1 MTLIKVER
9 LRIEI
14 YTELNT
20 FGFDQ
25 TFTEG
30 MNFIVSEQNTFG
42 KSSILLGIYYGLGL
56 EEIVGGQGSKVLT
69 PVFKEFINVDG
80 EDVPVIES
88 KVYLEI
94 SNASET
100 ITIFRTGK
108 SFTRDDKLL
117 TVYNSGINE
126 LASSVVNGED
136 YYVQLANSA
145 TNKKGFHT
153 YLEEFIGLDL
163 PKVPTSDNVKR
174 KLYLQLV
181 FSCMF
186 IEQKRGWSDYYSAMP
201 YLGVKSAKKRIA
213 EYVLGLEQ
221 IDNER
226 RRSELKI
233 EADNITDAWSLVYK
247 DLMYDAKREGIIIE
261 NLTDTPKLLKTNS
274 VDGYKVYIEDD
285 GKKTIDVMIELLEKG
300 INELNTIKPI
310 ISENYDDLEVE
321 LEETE
326 ESIQKLEEEHSNLK
340 RLLNSSNQKIESL
353 SHNLSIINS
362 DINNNKDVQKL
373 NNLGSEE
380 KVKTSEGF
388 CPLCNQAINDYI
400 LLEDIDF
407 NIMTVEE
414 NINHLEAQKKAMEFA
429 LSNEKSFR
437 KELHDEYDKLNN
449 SLMGLRRLYQT
460 ILSDIRKVDDD
471 ISETVVYRK
480 LEMQKRVE
488 DLRAFKISLESYSK
502 DLQQIANDWAHYLV
516 KKEQLPEKGLS
527 DNDEAKM
534 KFFEKYFRKSL
545 EVFGFS
551 SVANPYSIS
560 MARDLYVPV
569 KDKIDMKFASSASD
583 NIRAIWSY
591 TLGLLETSNQLG
603 GNHPGLILIDEPA
616 QHSIVQGDLDSLFN
630 RIDNLSGFNQV
641 IVAVTINNS
650 DLRKNL
656 EGYSENHNI
665 ISLSSK
671 AFKPL

>member
-1 MTLIKVER
+1 MIKVER

>member
-1 MTLIKVER
+1 
-9 LRIEI
+9 
-14 YTELNT
+14 
-20 FGFDQ
+20 
-25 TFTEG
+25 

-42 KSSILLGIYYGLGL
+42 KSSILLGIYYALGL

-80 EDVPVIES
+80 EDVPVVES
-88 KVYLEI
+88 KIYLEI
-94 SNASET
+94 SNGSET

-117 TVYNSGINE
+117 TVYNSDINE
-126 LASSVVNGED
+126 LSSNIVNGED
-136 YYVQLANSA
+136 YYVQMANSA
-145 TNKKGFHT
+145 INKKGFHA
-153 YLEEFIGLDL
+153 YLEGFIGLDL

-174 KLYLQLV
+174 KLYLQLI

-221 IDNER
+221 IDHER
-226 RRSELKI
+226 LRSELKI
-233 EADNITDAWSLVYK
+233 EADSITNKWSLVYK
-247 DLMYDAKREGIIIE
+247 DLMYEAKRAGIIIE
-261 NLTDTPKLLKTNS
+261 KLTDTPKLLNSKS
-274 VDGYKVYIEDD
+274 VDGYEVYIEKD
-285 GKKTIDVMIELLEKG
+285 GKKTIDEMIDLLEKE
-300 INELNTIKPI
+300 ISELNTKKPI

-321 LEETE
+321 LQETE
-326 ESIQKLEEEHSNLK
+326 DSIQMFEKEYNNLK
-340 RLLNSSNQKIESL
+340 KLLISSNQKIESL
-353 SHNLSIINS
+353 SHNLSVIRS

-373 NNLGSEE
+373 NKLGSKE
-380 KVKTSEGF
+380 KLKTSEGL
-388 CPLCNQAINDYI
+388 CPLCNQVINDYL
-400 LLEDIDF
+400 LLEDTDF
-407 NIMTVEE
+407 NIMNVEE

-437 KELHDEYDKLNN
+437 KEIHDECDKLNN
-449 SLMGLRRLYQT
+449 NLMGLRRLYQT

-471 ISETVVYRK
+471 ISETVIYRK

-488 DLRAFKISLESYSK
+488 DLEAFKNSLEIYNK
-502 DLQQIANDWAHYLV
+502 DLQEIADDWASYLV

-551 SVANPYSIS
+551 SVANPYLIR

-591 TLGLLETSNQLG
+591 TLGLLETSNKLG

-630 RIDNLSGFNQV
+630 RIDNLTGFNQV
-641 IVAVTINNS
+641 IVAVTLNNS
-650 DLRKNL
+650 DLRENL
-656 EGYSENHNI
+656 KEYSEHHNI

-671 AFKPL
+671 AFRRL